1 MTSTKLTCKYKLI
14 LIDIT
19 YTQKPAKDI
28 GVVEGTW
35 KEIVEFANEQTELHE
50 YSTWTIKESKAR
62 KNVRK
67 L

>member
-19 YTQKPAKDI
+19 HTLLPPKEV

-35 KEIVEFANEQTELHE
+35 KDIEQYAREKVEEFG

-62 KNVRK
+62 KAVIK